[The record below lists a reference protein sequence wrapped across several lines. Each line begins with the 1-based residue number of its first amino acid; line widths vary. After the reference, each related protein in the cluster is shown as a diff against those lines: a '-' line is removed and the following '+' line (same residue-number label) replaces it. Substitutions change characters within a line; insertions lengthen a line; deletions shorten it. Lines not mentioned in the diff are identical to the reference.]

1 MSLLLYCVEPA
12 PRLPGIC
19 SAHSLLRFPRLG
31 WVPIAGEASPE
42 LRKARRLA
50 RTPTL
55 LDSHRRSQR
64 YKTRHGRVKSSHG
77 GTYSIAPSESPPP
90 AASTAAAAATSPP
103 NPDAATATSAAAA
116 SAASVAASAASAA
129 VAASPGNLYAG
140 FRCSVFLVE
149 DIESRQADISDLFFT
164 ESYFVA
170 SCGVLR
176 RHIRCGHPGR
186 RGAARQ
192 RQRQP
197 GDS

>member
-55 LDSHRRSQR
+55 LYSHRRSQR

-90 AASTAAAAATSPP
+90 AASTAAA
-103 NPDAATATSAAAA
+103 TATSAAAA
-116 SAASVAASAASAA
+116 SAASVAASAAA
-129 VAASPGNLYAG
+129 AASPGNLYAG
-140 FRCSVFLVE
+140 
-149 DIESRQADISDLFFT
+149 SDVPFSLSKT
-164 ESYFVA
+164 
-170 SCGVLR
+170 
-176 RHIRCGHPGR
+176 
-186 RGAARQ
+186 
-192 RQRQP
+192 
-197 GDS
+197 

>member
-12 PRLPGIC
+12 PRLPGIF

-103 NPDAATATSAAAA
+103 NPDAATATS
-116 SAASVAASAASAA
+116 SAAASAASAA

-164 ESYFVA
+164 ESYF
-170 SCGVLR
+170 
-176 RHIRCGHPGR
+176 
-186 RGAARQ
+186 
-192 RQRQP
+192 
-197 GDS
+197 